1 MPASKK
7 RKRPT
12 TTKKGPRSGNPM
24 ALTNRPMVHGGM
36 HPLAADIAVSV
47 PAPMVSQR
55 RTPPGHLAN
64 LKLHGKDIIIGLTA
78 MEIIPKLSP
87 ECISK
92 LKGSSEQS
100 ATHAITELIM
110 NRVPAKMDLII
121 WLEEHYLGTWN
132 EAYHAIEAIA
142 GHKVVASFSKQQ
154 LKTAYTR
161 ATQAFMIQEHYFEDG
176 RVAVSFSKNP
186 FPLGFIGV
194 IDWVLEGRIPPI
206 VPL

>member
-1 MPASKK
+1 MPVSKR

-12 TTKKGPRSGNPM
+12 TPKKGPRSGNPM

-36 HPLAADIAVSV
+36 HPLAADVEVYV
-47 PAPMVSQR
+47 PAPMASRR

-64 LKLHGKDIIIGLTA
+64 LESLGKDIMIGLTA
-78 MEIIPKLSP
+78 MELIPQLSP

-92 LKGSSEQS
+92 LKGSSYES
-100 ATHAITELIM
+100 ASQAITELIM

-121 WLEEHYLGTWN
+121 WLEEHYLGTWD
-132 EAYHAIEAIA
+132 EAYHAIEVIA

-154 LKTAYTR
+154 LRTAYTR

-186 FPLGFIGV
+186 FPLGFLGV